1 MSRKSDLQSRDDIER
16 FVTAFYQQLLAD
28 KELAPIFVDVAE
40 IDLDQ
45 HKPLIIAYWE
55 KLLLG
60 GTDYRRHTMN
70 IHRAVHSK
78 RPLRAHDFQR
88 WLAFFTQTM
97 DDLYEGPLAERAKT
111 IAATIAN
118 NMQASL

>member
-16 FVTAFYQQLLAD
+16 FVTAFYQRLLND
-28 KELAPIFVDVAE
+28 EQLAPIFVDVAD

-60 GTDYRRHTMN
+60 GTEYRRHTMN

-78 RPLRAHDFQR
+78 RPLRGEDFQR
-88 WLAFFTQTM
+88 WLTFFTQTM
-97 DDLYEGPLAERAKT
+97 DELYEGPLANRAKT
-111 IAATIAN
+111 IAATIAD

>member
-1 MSRKSDLQSRDDIER
+1 MLKRSDLQSRDDIER
-16 FVTAFYQQLLAD
+16 FVSAFYQQLLND
-28 KELAPIFVDVAE
+28 PKLAPIFVDVAK
-40 IDLDQ
+40 IDLNQ

-60 GTDYRRHTMN
+60 GTAYKRHTMN

-78 RPLRAHDFQR
+78 RPLHDHDFQR

-97 DDLYEGPLAERAKT
+97 DELYAGPLADRAKS
-111 IAATIAN
+111 IAATIAS

>member
-1 MSRKSDLQSRDDIER
+1 MSRKSDLHSRDDIEL
-16 FVTAFYQQLLAD
+16 FVTAFYQRLLND
-28 KELAPIFVDVAE
+28 EQLAPIFVDVAR

-55 KLLLG
+55 KLLLA
-60 GTDYRRHTMN
+60 GTDYHRHTMN

-97 DDLYEGPLAERAKT
+97 DELYQGPVAKRAKT
-111 IAATIAN
+111 IAATIAA
-118 NMQASL
+118 NMQESL